1 MAVAE
6 VGAPVGGQLVRAYTP
21 EAMIEVLIA
30 HPDWALAQYAR
41 EFGRSKGWM
50 ASVLASEA
58 FQQTMAPHK
67 NQILNPAITATM
79 EERVRALAIRSMDVL
94 QEKLDSKE
102 VSDLVVLK
110 ATELGIKGL
119 GMGQAKELPRDS
131 APSLGVEALADR
143 LVSVLNKQRENSRV
157 IDVTPVSPQNGS

>member
-1 MAVAE
+1 MAEASE
-6 VGAPVGGQLVRAYTP
+6 GALVRAYTP
-21 EAMIEVLIA
+21 QAMIEVMIA

-41 EFGRSKGWM
+41 EFGRTKGWM
-50 ASVLASEA
+50 ASVLASES
-58 FQQTMAPHK
+58 FQQTMAPYKH
-67 NQILNPAITATM
+67 QILNPAITATM

-119 GMGQAKELPRDS
+119 GMGQVKEADKPNT
-131 APSLGVEALADR
+131 PTVGVEELADK
-143 LVSVLNKQRENSRV
+143 LVNALNRQRQNSRV
-157 IDVTPVSPQNGS
+157 VDITPKVENYER